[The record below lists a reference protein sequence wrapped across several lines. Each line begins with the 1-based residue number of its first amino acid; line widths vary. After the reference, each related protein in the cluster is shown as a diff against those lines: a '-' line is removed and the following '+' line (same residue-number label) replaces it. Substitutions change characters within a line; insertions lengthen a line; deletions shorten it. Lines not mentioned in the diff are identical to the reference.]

1 MGESRIGWA
10 ILLWWVGVMPGPK
23 PPGIVLS
30 SEERTELE
38 RLSRA
43 HTTGQ
48 QLAVRA
54 RVVLL
59 AADGL
64 STSAVA
70 RALGLDVG
78 TARQWRARWRQ
89 FQEVPLA
96 ELGVAARLADAPKPG
111 APARISPEQV
121 CQIVALACALP
132 ATSGRPI
139 SHWSGRE
146 LAAEIVARGIT
157 DRLSPRH
164 AARLLKSGRPAA
176 PPRAVLAHTGGQ
188 RTPRGAGRE
197 DRRRV

>member
-1 MGESRIGWA
+1 
-10 ILLWWVGVMPGPK
+10 MPGPK
-23 PPGIVLS
+23 PPEVVLS
-30 SEERTELE
+30 DEERRELE
-38 RLSRA
+38 RLVRA

-54 RVVLL
+54 RIVLL

-78 TARQWRARWRQ
+78 TARQWRARWRR
-89 FQEVPLA
+89 FREVPLGD
-96 ELGVAARLADAPKPG
+96 LGAAARLADAPKPG
-111 APARISPEQV
+111 APARLTPEQV
-121 CQIVALACALP
+121 CRIVALACEPP

-146 LAAEIVARGIT
+146 LAAEAVRRGIT
-157 DRLSPRH
+157 ERLSPRH

-176 PPRAVLAHTGGQ
+176 APRAVLAHA
-188 RTPRGAGRE
+188 GAR
-197 DRRRV
+197 

>member
-1 MGESRIGWA
+1 
-10 ILLWWVGVMPGPK
+10 MPGPK
-23 PPGIVLS
+23 PPEIVLS
-30 SEERTELE
+30 GDERTELE
-38 RLSRA
+38 RLTRA

-54 RVVLL
+54 RIVLL
-59 AADGL
+59 AAEGL

-89 FQEVPLA
+89 VREVPVA
-96 ELGVAARLADAPKPG
+96 ELSVAERLADAPKPG
-111 APARISPEQV
+111 APARLAPEQV
-121 CQIVALACALP
+121 CRIVALACELP

-139 SHWSGRE
+139 SQWSGRE
-146 LAAEIVARGIT
+146 LAAEVVQRGLT

-164 AARLLKSGRPAA
+164 AARLLKSGRPATA
-176 PPRAVLAHTGGQ
+176 SHPLLAHAG
-188 RTPRGAGRE
+188 RRRPAGRE